1 MLFGDPKT
9 DNELRPNWT
18 VKEGAEYVEE
28 WTCPKKRYKSL
39 GDDLS
44 LIVVH
49 RDSFYQARQRT
60 SGTAGGRPSSGK
72 DHQDDPTDRNRDA
85 AHERCPDRLAFQKKP
100 A

>member
-1 MLFGDPKT
+1 MRRRYIGKRHKEAAVSATSSVAMLFGDPKT
-9 DNELRPNWT
+9 DNELRPNRT

-49 RDSFYQARQRT
+49 RDSFYRAR
-60 SGTAGGRPSSGK
+60 
-72 DHQDDPTDRNRDA
+72 
-85 AHERCPDRLAFQKKP
+85 
-100 A
+100 